1 MSMDKNRAWQLLTD
15 MSFVRVA
22 GTPEELKAAELIK
35 AHCEAAGVPA
45 VIEDFEID
53 TCEIT
58 KATLEVLEPEDHA
71 FPVIGIGK
79 TASTPDEGVVGAGGN
94 TYWQQ
99 AFAALKLVNTAIP
112 SNVLAPKG
120 IFACPT
126 ETNGVLGRKDDGSSA
141 SVGNTYKGTHY
152 GMNRYLSHKYVSS
165 ASSAS
170 RLERRKLSKVVK
182 PSATCSIGDKWF
194 YIGRTSGYAQV
205 DLRAYNY
212 LPGERHSGRWNY
224 ATLDGGVKSMK
235 GYPCKGSSSDWKDW
249 LWAPTQW

>member
-1 MSMDKNRAWQLLTD
+1 MKNDSLRYFKNPFTLIELLVVIAIIAILAAMLLPALAQARERGKSSKCVSHLKT
-15 MSFVRVA
+15 F
-22 GTPEELKAAELIK
+22 GT
-35 AHCEAAGVPA
+35 A
-45 VIEDFEID
+45 VIFYCD
-53 TCEIT
+53 TYNDVMPT
-58 KATLEVLEPEDHA
+58 THFYSV
-71 FPVIGIGK
+71 
-79 TASTPDEGVVGAGGN
+79 SDEGVVGAGGN
-94 TYWQQ
+94 TFWQQ

-112 SNVLAPKG
+112 SNVLSPQG

-152 GMNRYLSHKYVSS
+152 GMNRYLSHKYVTNATSE
-165 ASSAS
+165 A

-212 LPGERHSGRWNY
+212 LPGERHNGHWNY

-235 GYPCKGSSSDWKDW
+235 GYPCKGSSNDWKDW